1 MRIVIVGANGQLG
14 RDSLEILGKE
24 HTVWASDAAEVDIT
38 DQSQVQALF
47 QRHHPEVVINCAAFT
62 AVDAC
67 ESNVEASM
75 AVNARGP
82 ELLALSCREH
92 GSRLIQVST
101 DYVFDGSR
109 PAPQP
114 YLEGDNASP
123 TSMYGKSKLAG
134 EEAVQAILDN
144 HLIIRT
150 AWLYGIGNKN
160 FLKTM
165 LRLAISAPNRT
176 IKVVNDQYG
185 SLTWSWRLALQ
196 IERLLSTDLTGVLHA
211 TAEGYST
218 WYEGARYFLDCMQ
231 VPYSMIPCTT
241 AEYPTP
247 AKRPANS
254 ILENSRLK
262 EHGCNLMIDWKEEV
276 RLFAERYRNE
286 LLAEARAA

>member
-24 HTVWASDAAEVDIT
+24 HTVWASDAAEMDIT

-47 QRHHPEVVINCAAFT
+47 QRHQPEVVINCAAFT

-67 ESNVEASM
+67 ESNVEAGM

-114 YLEGDNASP
+114 YLEGDSASP

-134 EEAVQAILDN
+134 EEAVQAVLDN

-165 LRLAISAPNRT
+165 LRLAVSDPNRT
-176 IKVVNDQYG
+176 IKVVNDQHG

-196 IERLLSTDLTGVLHA
+196 IERLLATDLTGILHA
-211 TAEGYST
+211 TAEGHST

-231 VPYSMIPCTT
+231 VPYSMVPCTT

-262 EHGCNLMIDWKEEV
+262 EAGCNLMIDWKKDV
-276 RLFAERYRNE
+276 RLFAERYRDE
-286 LLAEARAA
+286 LLTEAKAS